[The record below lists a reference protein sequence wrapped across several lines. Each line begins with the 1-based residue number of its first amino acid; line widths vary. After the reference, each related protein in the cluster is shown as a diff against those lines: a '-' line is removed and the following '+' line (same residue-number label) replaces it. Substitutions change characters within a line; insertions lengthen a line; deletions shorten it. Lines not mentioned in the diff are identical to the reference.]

1 MNSSVSRTSAEDV
14 RALNMDSNFES
25 SSILFE
31 YYFCGTKISTFGKK
45 TPRKRAVVLRNF
57 ESYRA
62 FPQTDISLS
71 CWLRREERMTTPTF
85 RVYFDFELHAY
96 LKNCESN
103 RNLPLKY
110 LKYLNSRLKYTF
122 CDRGFK

>member
-1 MNSSVSRTSAEDV
+1 M
-14 RALNMDSNFES
+14 ALNMDSTFES

-31 YYFCGTKISTFGKK
+31 YFFVKQKFPLSEKK
-45 TPRKRAVVLRNF
+45 PQKRAVVLRNS
-57 ESYRA
+57 ESYCA

-96 LKNCESN
+96 LCESN

>member
-1 MNSSVSRTSAEDV
+1 MNSPGSRTSAEDV
-14 RALNMDSNFES
+14 MALNMTQLLRVAPFYLNIFFVKQKFPLSEKN
-25 SSILFE
+25 
-31 YYFCGTKISTFGKK
+31 
-45 TPRKRAVVLRNF
+45 PRKRALVLRNS
-57 ESYRA
+57 ESYCA
-62 FPQTDISLS
+62 FPRTDISLS

-110 LKYLNSRLKYTF
+110 LNSRLKYTF

>member
-1 MNSSVSRTSAEDV
+1 M
-14 RALNMDSNFES
+14 ALNMTQLLRVAPFYLNIFFVKQKFPLSEKN
-25 SSILFE
+25 
-31 YYFCGTKISTFGKK
+31 
-45 TPRKRAVVLRNF
+45 PRKRAVVLRNS
-57 ESYRA
+57 ESYCA

-103 RNLPLKY
+103 RNLSLKY

>member
-1 MNSSVSRTSAEDV
+1 MNSPGSRTSAEDV
-14 RALNMDSNFES
+14 MALNMDS
-25 SSILFE
+25 ILRVAPFYLNVFFVKQKFPLSE
-31 YYFCGTKISTFGKK
+31 KN
-45 TPRKRAVVLRNF
+45 PRKRAVVLRNS
-57 ESYRA
+57 ESYCA

-110 LKYLNSRLKYTF
+110 LNSRLKYTF

>member
-1 MNSSVSRTSAEDV
+1 MNSPGSRTSAEDV
-14 RALNMDSNFES
+14 MALNMDS
-25 SSILFE
+25 ILRVAPF
-31 YYFCGTKISTFGKK
+31 YLNVFFVKK
-45 TPRKRAVVLRNF
+45 TPRKRAVVLRNS
-57 ESYRA
+57 ESYCA

-103 RNLPLKY
+103 RNLA

>member
-1 MNSSVSRTSAEDV
+1 MNSPGSRTSAEDV
-14 RALNMDSNFES
+14 MALNMTQLLRVAPFYLNIFFVKQKFPLSEKN
-25 SSILFE
+25 
-31 YYFCGTKISTFGKK
+31 
-45 TPRKRAVVLRNF
+45 PRRRAVVLRNS
-57 ESYRA
+57 ESYCA

-85 RVYFDFELHAY
+85 RVYFDLELHAY

>member
-1 MNSSVSRTSAEDV
+1 MSGHRIWTQILRVAPFY
-14 RALNMDSNFES
+14 LNIIFVEQKFPLSE
-25 SSILFE
+25 
-31 YYFCGTKISTFGKK
+31 KK
-45 TPRKRAVVLRNF
+45 TPRKRAVVLRNS

-85 RVYFDFELHAY
+85 PVYFDFELHAY

>member
-1 MNSSVSRTSAEDV
+1 MNSPSSRTSAEDV
-14 RALNMDSNFES
+14 MALNMDSTFES

-31 YYFCGTKISTFGKK
+31 YFFVKQKFPLSEKNPK
-45 TPRKRAVVLRNF
+45 KRAVVLRN
-57 ESYRA
+57 SSNYCA

-110 LKYLNSRLKYTF
+110 LNSRLKYTF